1 MIWMLDVSFEMI
13 IVEEGIWSLIT
24 LLRFLSESTGKE
36 KRKEKKRG
44 MTKSGIRFCYYG
56 HSFDCYLL
64 HVSTNALEK
73 SSKNRLNSKWATSFQ
88 YLCKCNT
95 CRQISDLWWFII
107 KTNLSANRLF
117 HLSPQWKKGLC
128 QDHLALLVPQV
139 HRGHRVSLESQV
151 FQEAM
156 LWDLQGLQDLLG
168 HKDHQALKVQQ
179 VYNLHRILLN
189 KQYSSQRAWKR
200 AERSFS

>member
-1 MIWMLDVSFEMI
+1 MVIHLTVI
-13 IVEEGIWSLIT
+13 CCT
-24 LLRFLSESTGKE
+24 FLQ
-36 KRKEKKRG
+36 
-44 MTKSGIRFCYYG
+44 M
-56 HSFDCYLL
+56 YL
-64 HVSTNALEK
+64 K